1 MIRKEP
7 IKRSS
12 DGRNSL
18 TEVIR
23 LAVTDNAL
31 RIPFTDEG
39 GFICTEIGE
48 KHDDEFIRVLVSGV
62 MSDSGMMCQTIEI
75 ICLETEKKA
84 RAFICSPEGAGFS
97 HWGSDPI
104 GGYELTT
111 YAGDP
116 KLPFLIS
123 TILKNHFGF
132 KENSH
137 LVAHTYC
144 EVDYFR
150 KDLSKKAS
158 HQVKS

>member
-7 IKRSS
+7 IMRSS

-23 LAVTDNAL
+23 LAVTDNVL

-48 KHDDEFIRVLVSGV
+48 KHDDEFIRIRVCGV
-62 MSDSGMMCQTIEI
+62 MSDSGMMCQTIEVI
-75 ICLETEKKA
+75 YLETEKKV
-84 RAFICSPEGAGFS
+84 REFISSKEGAGFT
-97 HWGSDPI
+97 HERYADLVE
-104 GGYELTT
+104 GYELST

-116 KLPFLIS
+116 RIPGRIAA
-123 TILKNHFGF
+123 ILKRFYGF
-132 KENSH
+132 TESSP
-137 LVAHTYC
+137 VEAFTEC

-150 KDLSKKAS
+150 KGEPQPKIYT
-158 HQVKS
+158 

>member
-7 IKRSS
+7 IMRYS

-39 GFICTEIGE
+39 GFISTEIGE

-84 RAFICSPEGAGFS
+84 RAFISSPEGAGFS

-104 GGYELTT
+104 GGYELST

-116 KLPFLIS
+116 RIPGRIAA
-123 TILKNHFGF
+123 ILKRFYGF
-132 KENSH
+132 TESSP
-137 LVAHTYC
+137 VEAFTEC

-150 KDLSKKAS
+150 KGEPRPKIYT
-158 HQVKS
+158 